1 LLGSSFPARL
11 TRLASSA
18 WAVDPW
24 TMGSYSYAK
33 PGFADMRAVLAA
45 PREPL
50 FFAGEACS
58 KHRYSTAHGAFE
70 TGFTA
75 AEQALAFL
83 QRSMP
88 TG

>member
-1 LLGSSFPARL
+1 
-11 TRLASSA
+11 
-18 WAVDPW
+18 
-24 TMGSYSYAK
+24 
-33 PGFADMRAVLAA
+33 MRQTLAA
-45 PREPL
+45 PAPPL

-70 TGFTA
+70 TGWNA
-75 AEQALAFL
+75 ADAALAFL